1 MEYICKYCG
10 KIFNDKRKLAG
21 HATHC
26 KLNPNYE
33 VNLKKCKQNISKANN
48 KTNKSNE
55 LHNDLFCIYC
65 GKQFK
70 NLNSLKNHERL
81 CKENPNRQISP
92 FVAYNK
98 ECTDGKRV
106 IWNKGLT
113 ADTDSRVKQQS
124 ITISTRFIDGL
135 VSSFKGK
142 HHSKESKQKL
152 SIKRKQYLLDNP
164 EKVPYKLNHHSKQSY
179 PEKYFREV
187 FDNDDLLKTA
197 ISEFRVKL
205 YSLDFAFPDIKFYI
219 EIDGEQH
226 YTDSRIVEHDK
237 KRNLEL
243 EKMGWKSIRIRWSEY
258 NKKSLEEKQEFI
270 KYIKASVAQLVP

>member
-1 MEYICKYCG
+1 MENFKCKYCG
-10 KIFNDKRKLAG
+10 KI
-21 HATHC
+21 C
-26 KLNPNYE
+26 KNPN
-33 VNLKKCKQNISKANN
+33 
-48 KTNKSNE
+48 
-55 LHNDLFCIYC
+55 
-65 GKQFK
+65 
-70 NLNSLKNHERL
+70 SLRNHERL
-81 CKENPNRQISP
+81 CKENPNHQISS
-92 FVAYNK
+92 FVNFNK
-98 ECTDGKRV
+98 ECTDGKRNV
-106 IWNKGLT
+106 WNKGLT

-124 ITISTRFIDGL
+124 ISLSNRYNADL
-135 VSSFKGK
+135 VSPFKGK
-142 HHSKESKQKL
+142 HHSDDSKLKL
-152 SIKRKQYLLDNP
+152 SIARKKYLNEHP

-187 FDNDDLLKTA
+187 FDNDDLLKSA
-197 ISEFRVKL
+197 ISEYRIKL

>member
-10 KIFNDKRKLAG
+10 KI
-21 HATHC
+21 C
-26 KLNPNYE
+26 K
-33 VNLKKCKQNISKANN
+33 NN
-48 KTNKSNE
+48 
-55 LHNDLFCIYC
+55 
-65 GKQFK
+65 
-70 NLNSLKNHERL
+70 NSLRNHERL
-81 CKENPNRQISP
+81 CKENPNRQISS

-113 ADTDSRVKQQS
+113 ADTDSRVKRQS
-124 ITISTRFIDGL
+124 ITLSNRYSNDL
-135 VSSFKGK
+135 VSSFKGR
-142 HHSKESKQKL
+142 HHSNESKQKL
-152 SIKRKQYLLDNP
+152 SIARKKYLNDHP

-197 ISEFRVKL
+197 VSEYRVKL

-226 YTDSRIVEHDK
+226 YKDSRIIEHDK

-243 EKMGWKSIRIRWSEY
+243 EKLGWKSIRIRWSEY

-270 KYIKASVAQLVP
+270 KYIKASVAQLAEHLTF

>member
-10 KIFNDKRKLAG
+10 KICKND
-21 HATHC
+21 
-26 KLNPNYE
+26 
-33 VNLKKCKQNISKANN
+33 
-48 KTNKSNE
+48 
-55 LHNDLFCIYC
+55 
-65 GKQFK
+65 
-70 NLNSLKNHERL
+70 NSLRNHERL
-81 CKENPNRQISP
+81 CKENPERQISP

-113 ADTDSRVKQQS
+113 ADNDPRVKQQS
-124 ITISTRFIDGL
+124 ITLSNRFSNDL
-135 VSSFKGK
+135 VSPFKGK
-142 HHSKESKQKL
+142 HHSEDNKQKL
-152 SIKRKQYLLDNP
+152 SMKRKQYLLDNP

-197 ISEFRVKL
+197 ISEYRVKL

-226 YTDSRIVEHDK
+226 YKDSRIVEHDK

-243 EKMGWKSIRIRWSEY
+243 EKLGWKSIRIRWSEY
-258 NKKSLEEKQEFI
+258 NKKSLDEKQEFI